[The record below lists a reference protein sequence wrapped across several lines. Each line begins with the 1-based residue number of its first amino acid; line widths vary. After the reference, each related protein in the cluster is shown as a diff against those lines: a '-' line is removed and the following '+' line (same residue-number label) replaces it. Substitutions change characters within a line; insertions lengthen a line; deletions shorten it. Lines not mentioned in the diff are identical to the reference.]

1 MRRDELM
8 KADLLSEIV
17 LLTSG
22 VAIVLTLVM
31 AVMAA
36 VMGAAAMQ

>member
-8 KADLLSEIV
+8 KADLFSEII

-22 VAIVLTLVM
+22 VAILLTLVM